1 MGPAE
6 DLFEGEPTGLPV
18 PMARRTGLYM
28 PRSGP
33 EPQVKHVGGYVP
45 FMRFCAGHGVRAEEL
60 ADDPGRLLWFLRT
73 YAYELEQDSML
84 RAAAAIFAGNT
95 IARQRPDSRWTAYE
109 GGSPTVGN
117 RKKQFE
123 VDRLLDGLRSA
134 DEAAV
139 QALIDVLADWA
150 QEKPDE
156 SPAGLPLPVSPP
168 AGQPRYVRP
177 PLPAVTYYS
186 AEGTRIPYGQQWG
199 DGSPAP
205 DSYGIDSHPER
216 FAGLHR
222 VALALIDHLAAV
234 YDVEVHEGPALAAE
248 LLMEAREVLQAVK
261 VTPRRSGAA
270 SLTFVLTGYPG
281 VIVHA
286 GVLHDFPFPVC
297 GCDACDETA
306 ETTADRMERL
316 VLTVAAGGYR
326 ERYPVG
332 SQRWSE
338 YALTAYDGS
347 GSESGKGEPVPV
359 ASYRLDDAEVRL
371 RDVPGAWR
379 PWPRRGS

>member
-1 MGPAE
+1 M
-6 DLFEGEPTGLPV
+6 
-18 PMARRTGLYM
+18 
-28 PRSGP
+28 
-33 EPQVKHVGGYVP
+33 
-45 FMRFCAGHGVRAEEL
+45 
-60 ADDPGRLLWFLRT
+60 
-73 YAYELEQDSML
+73 
-84 RAAAAIFAGNT
+84 
-95 IARQRPDSRWTAYE
+95 
-109 GGSPTVGN
+109 GN

-123 VDRLLDGLRSA
+123 VDRLLDGLRRA

-248 LLMEAREVLQAVK
+248 LLMEARDVLQAVR

-379 PWPRRGS
+379 PWPLRGS